1 MNEGSVNS
9 DSVNSGSGNEG
20 SGSVEAPFGSW
31 SSPLT
36 ARAVASGSPRFGELA
51 HIGSDVIWAESRP
64 GYDRSGVVFVSQ
76 PDTAMNQE
84 LLLGAK
90 ISARTRV
97 NEYGGGAFWVHGDP
111 RSDGRIYWVDAASE
125 CLLWAGADAYAREL
139 LLWPLVSS
147 EGAPSVR
154 YASGVATPDGNW
166 VICERESQKTT
177 PGTGTEA
184 TADGVA
190 NAVLADAVLADAVL
204 ADAVLADG
212 AVANEL
218 VAIRTAPAP
227 PVVIVGEGQ
236 PGSGDFTAAPT
247 LSPDGLSL
255 AWLRWD
261 HPDMPWDAAELWA
274 ADVHYGGRKS
284 IAITQP
290 RRVAGG
296 LAGGQARG
304 LTRAVSVSLPKW
316 SPDGH
321 LWWCDDSTDW
331 WHLYR
336 SAVPGTPEAASGDH
350 LEPLIADAQEEVGE
364 PRWVAG
370 GCRYGFTSDGTV
382 VFAAKAGGFDSLW
395 SYDPATSQRLPLP
408 GPGFTCIDS
417 VSVEGSSVAVIA
429 GLADQPSSVWH
440 IDLASGVATDL
451 RATPEVAP
459 PSAAGSAVAAPVA
472 APGAAPLGA
481 DWVSTP
487 MAITFPTGSQED
499 GLVQAHALFYPPQSP
514 RFHGPEGESPPLLVR
529 IHGGPTASARAE
541 FSPSLLFW
549 TSRGFAVADVNY
561 RGSTGFGR
569 QYRDQLRGEWGV
581 ADVQD
586 CIAAARFLAEQGLVD
601 PGRCVIRGGSAGG
614 FTALAAL
621 CFQQAWGFDGT
632 FVAACSLYGVT
643 DLAALAADT
652 HKFESRYL
660 DGLVGS
666 LPEQA
671 ATYRAR
677 SPLFHA
683 EHLSRPVLLLQGAD
697 DKVVPPAQAE
707 VLVTALQQNQV
718 PHAYVLFQGEGH
730 GFLLRETVVNA
741 LETELAFYGEVLG
754 FQPDGNPPQV
764 EKLVGWPAAPSS
776 GRMGA

>member
-1 MNEGSVNS
+1 M
-9 DSVNSGSGNEG
+9 NSGSADTGSADNS

-36 ARAVASGSPRFGELA
+36 ALAVASGSPRFGELA

-64 GYDRSGVVFVSQ
+64 GYDRSGVVFVSH
-76 PDTAMNQE
+76 PDTVMNQE
-84 LLLGAK
+84 LLPGAK

-111 RSDGRIYWVDAASE
+111 RSDGRVYWVDAASE
-125 CLLWAGADAYAREL
+125 RLLWAGADAYAREL

-166 VICERESQKTT
+166 VICERESAQTT
-177 PGTGTEA
+177 VGATNLATGEVPA
-184 TADGVA
+184 DEVPADG
-190 NAVLADAVLADAVL
+190 
-204 ADAVLADG
+204 VLADG

-218 VAIRTAPAP
+218 VAIRTTPAP

-274 ADVHYGGRKS
+274 ADVKYGGRKS

-296 LAGGQARG
+296 LPGGQARG

-316 SPDGH
+316 SPDGY

-336 SAVPGTPEAASGDH
+336 SAAPGTPEAASGDY
-350 LEPLIADAQEEVGE
+350 LAPLIADAQEEVGE

-370 GCRYGFTSDGTV
+370 GSRYGFTSDGTV
-382 VFAAKAGGFDSLW
+382 VFAAKSGGFDSLW
-395 SYDPATSQRLPLP
+395 SYNPATAQRLPLP

-429 GLADQPSSVWH
+429 GLKDRPSSVWH
-440 IDLASGVATDL
+440 VDLATGVATDL
-451 RATPEVAP
+451 RAIPEGAP
-459 PSAAGSAVAAPVA
+459 PSAADSPAAAPSA
-472 APGAAPLGA
+472 APAAASGAAPLSA

-487 MAITFPTGSQED
+487 QAISFPTGSQEG

-514 RFHGPEGESPPLLVR
+514 RFHGTDGESPPLLVR

-569 QYRDQLRGEWGV
+569 EYRDQLRGEWGV

-601 PGRCVIRGGSAGG
+601 PSRCVIRGGSAGG

-621 CFQQAWGFDGT
+621 CFQQDWGFDGT

-660 DGLVGS
+660 DGLVGP

-671 ATYRAR
+671 ATYQAR

-683 EHLSRPVLLLQGAD
+683 DHLSRPVLLLQGAD

-754 FQPDGNPPQV
+754 FQPDGKPPAV
-764 EKLVGWPAAPSS
+764 EKLAGWPVAPSS
-776 GRMGA
+776 GRMGG

>member
-1 MNEGSVNS
+1 MNTGSADS
-9 DSVNSGSGNEG
+9 DSVNTGSADNSSVDSE

-36 ARAVASGSPRFGELA
+36 ALAVASGSPRFGELA

-64 GYDRSGVVFVSQ
+64 GYDRSGVVFLSQ

-84 LLLGAK
+84 LLPGAK
-90 ISARTRV
+90 ISARTHV

-125 CLLWAGADAYAREL
+125 GLLWAGSDAYAREL

-154 YASGVATPDGNW
+154 YASGVVTPDGNW
-166 VICERESQKTT
+166 VICERESAQTT
-177 PGTGTEA
+177 VGSPNLAASEVLGDGVV
-184 TADGVA
+184 ADGV
-190 NAVLADAVLADAVL
+190 VADQIP
-204 ADAVLADG
+204 ADG

-218 VAIRTAPAP
+218 VAIRTTPAP

-236 PGSGDFTAAPT
+236 PGSGDFTAAPA

-274 ADVHYGGRKS
+274 ADVQYGGRKS

-296 LAGGQARG
+296 LAGGKARG

-336 SAVPGTPEAASGDH
+336 SAAPGTPEAASGDH
-350 LEPLIADAQEEVGE
+350 LAPLIADAQEEVGE

-382 VFAAKAGGFDSLW
+382 VFAAKSGGFDSLW
-395 SYDPATSQRLPLP
+395 SYNAETAQRLPLS

-429 GLADQPSSVWH
+429 GLADRPSSVWH
-440 IDLASGVATDL
+440 VDLATGVATDL
-451 RATPEVAP
+451 RATPE
-459 PSAAGSAVAAPVA
+459 GA
-472 APGAAPLGA
+472 APGTAQLGA

-487 MAITFPTGSQED
+487 KAISFPTGSQED
-499 GLVQAHALFYPPQSP
+499 GLVEAHALFYPPQSP
-514 RFHGPEGESPPLLVR
+514 RFHGPDGESPPLLVR

-541 FSPSLLFW
+541 FSQSLLFW

-621 CFQQAWGFDGT
+621 CFQQDWGFDGT

-660 DGLVGS
+660 DGLVGP

-683 EHLSRPVLLLQGAD
+683 EHLSHPVLLLQGAD

-707 VLVTALQQNQV
+707 VLVAALQQNQV

-754 FQPDGNPPQV
+754 FQPDGKPPAV
-764 EKLVGWPAAPSS
+764 EKLVGWPPAPSS
-776 GRMGA
+776 GRMGE